1 MKIVVPIRFVPDL
14 VEELEI
20 DASGTALDES
30 WMQLIL
36 NEFDEHALEQA
47 ILLKER
53 GGAQVTVISP
63 DVEACDEVLAT
74 AAANGADRLL
84 KFSGDDDRSTN
95 SHGLA
100 RQLSDLIKELGPD
113 LVLTGVQAH
122 NDLDGQL
129 GPLLAE
135 YLGWPYVGYIAA
147 VNTNNGTVTARKE
160 YPGGLLADMEVTLP
174 AVLGIQAA
182 EEPPRYVAFTRIHQA
197 MQSASIEER
206 VLAEPDQSGGPVVRR
221 MVQPDVGQ
229 RATMIEGDEEEMAE
243 HILQIIAEH
252 GIV

>member
-20 DASGTALDES
+20 DESGTALDES

-36 NEFDEHALEQA
+36 NEFDEHAIEQA

-53 GGAQVTVISP
+53 SGAQVTIISP
-63 DVEACDEVLAT
+63 DADDCDEVLAT
-74 AAANGADRLL
+74 AAANGADQLL
-84 KFSGDDDRSTN
+84 KLIGDPEKATN
-95 SHGLA
+95 SHAMA
-100 RQLSDLIKELGPD
+100 RQLTDLIKELAPD

-122 NDLDGQL
+122 NDLDGQP

-135 YLGWPYVGYIAA
+135 YLGWPYVGYIAG
-147 VNTNNGTVTARKE
+147 VNLNSGTVTARKE
-160 YPGGLLADMEVTLP
+160 YPGGLIADMEVTLP

-206 VLAEPDQSGGPVVRR
+206 VLAEPDSGGAAVVSR
-221 MVQPDVGQ
+221 MYQPEVAQ
-229 RATMIEGDEEEMAE
+229 RAAMIEGEEEEIAE
-243 HILQIIAEH
+243 RILQIIAEQ
-252 GIV
+252 GVL